1 MVNKILMGFF
11 NLVIS
16 LVNIL
21 LSPLETA
28 LNALIP
34 GLSPALSKVSTF
46 CNTMASYIT
55 WGISYTGLTV
65 ETLSIICS
73 LLTASV
79 MIPLTAHAIKLG
91 LKWYNA
97 LKP

>member
-1 MVNKILMGFF
+1 MINKILQGFF
-11 NLVIS
+11 NLVIY
-16 LVNIL
+16 LVSIIL
-21 LSPLETA
+21 TPLEVA

-34 GLSPALSKVSTF
+34 GLSNALGAVSDF
-46 CNTMASYIT
+46 ISMISSYVT
-55 WGISYTGLTV
+55 WGISYTGLTPT
-65 ETLSIICS
+65 TLSIICS